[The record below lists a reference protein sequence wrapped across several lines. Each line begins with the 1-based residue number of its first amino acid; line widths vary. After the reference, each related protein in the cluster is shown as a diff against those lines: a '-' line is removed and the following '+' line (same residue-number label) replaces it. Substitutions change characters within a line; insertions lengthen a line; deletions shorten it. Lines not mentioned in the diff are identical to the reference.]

1 MNAKRLLALFGAF
14 ILAFAVVLGRCYVT
28 ADNQAYAAAAEEQR
42 ITNLPLEG
50 ERGDFYDANGV
61 PLTGKELRY
70 YALCIPGES
79 SYARLFHLAAP
90 SAQNLLY
97 TRRNAAEPFLIPVS
111 GDLSDTGVYTYAV
124 PKRYLKAPI
133 ACHLLG
139 YLNGEGEGVAGL
151 ELAYEEVLHPAAGSY
166 IQCVTNAKGALLNGQ
181 PPKLYSGTEQ
191 WGVQL
196 TLREEI
202 QRACE
207 GIAGSQMV
215 SGCILVLETGTGRIL
230 ASEIG
235 RAHV

>member
-1 MNAKRLLALFGAF
+1 M
-14 ILAFAVVLGRCYVT
+14 
-28 ADNQAYAAAAEEQR
+28 
-42 ITNLPLEG
+42 
-50 ERGDFYDANGV
+50 
-61 PLTGKELRY
+61 
-70 YALCIPGES
+70 
-79 SYARLFHLAAP
+79 
-90 SAQNLLY
+90 
-97 TRRNAAEPFLIPVS
+97 
-111 GDLSDTGVYTYAV
+111 
-124 PKRYLKAPI
+124 
-133 ACHLLG
+133 
-139 YLNGEGEGVAGL
+139 AGL

-230 ASEIG
+230 ASVSLPEFDPE
-235 RAHV
+235 HVAASIQADLLILLSDIDGLYNADPRVDRNAELIRDVPELNESILKLAGEKGSALGTGGMITKLQAAKIATSHGCDMVIANGQKPKILYQIVDGEKVGTRFRKQETRK